1 MSKKQPKKVTHQQ
14 PREVDYQQLWA
25 MQQAIFD
32 AANYSIIST
41 EVDGTIR
48 SFNQAATKMLGYEG
62 EELIGKH
69 SPARFHKPAE
79 VIERAKTLSQ
89 ELGRTIQPG
98 FDVFVEKARL
108 GIPEELEWTYIH
120 KDGSEVP
127 VLISVTALRDT
138 QGKVNGFL
146 GIAID
151 ISERTII
158 ERALKEEEERYRLLF
173 EKAVDSIF
181 LMKGDVFVT
190 CNPATLKM
198 FGCTSEQIINQTPYR
213 FSPEFQRDGRKSE
226 EKALEKI
233 HAAFAGE
240 TQYFEWLHQ
249 RYDGTPFDAK
259 VNLNAVEIE
268 GEPHVFA
275 TVRDISERKNAERDL
290 EKSSVQ
296 LATQIQNLKL
306 INELSNE
313 LTGNHSLQAIADKTL
328 TVLLGV
334 TGTTYAAVYFADE
347 EQQKLILMAT
357 KGFDRELMEINP
369 TIPLVG
375 GVTGEALQTNQILF
389 SKDFATDPRVSENM
403 REPLIASNVH
413 SGVAI
418 PLIFHGRKLGSL
430 NLGYNKIEGYQHLEK
445 DTLRVISNTISQSLA
460 NAHQIND
467 LDFMAHHDS
476 LTGLTNRA
484 LFHSE
489 FENKVADKEYQSAVL
504 MLLDLDRFK
513 EINDTL
519 GHHTGDLLL
528 QQIGPRL
535 KTLFP
540 QEQVLI
546 SRLGGDEFTLLIDHI
561 NNHDEINQ
569 TANALLESLREP
581 FEIDS
586 MMLEIDASIGI
597 AKYPQ
602 DGLDSHALLRSADVA
617 MYEAKNRG
625 GGIKFYDSND
635 DKHTPQRLALIAE
648 LNSAIRDQQLE
659 LHYQPKISL
668 ITGEVSGFEALVRW
682 NHKSMGL
689 LYPDKFVPLAEMG
702 DSIHHMTEAVLRLA
716 LQQQKNWFK
725 AGYEF
730 SVAVNLSARNLI
742 DDRVIKALQAMFEEF
757 SVEPGMLELEI
768 TETALMQ
775 EPETAVALL
784 NRLSNM
790 GVKLSIDD
798 FGTGYSSLSYLR
810 ELPTKLL
817 KIDREFVL
825 NMLDNEQ
832 DSIIINSTVALAH
845 NLRHDVVAEGV
856 EDHKTLVQLKHLGC
870 DYAQGYY
877 ICKPKP
883 WPEIEAWLKDYNLSF
898 I

>member
-1 MSKKQPKKVTHQQ
+1 MSEKQPKKVINQQ
-14 PREVDYQQLWA
+14 AREVDYQQLSA

-41 EVDGTIR
+41 EVDGVIR

-89 ELGRTIQPG
+89 ELGRTIVAG

-120 KDGSEVP
+120 KDGTEIP
-127 VLISVTALRDT
+127 VLLSVTALRDSDG
-138 QGKVNGFL
+138 QVNGFL

-158 ERALKEEEERYRLLF
+158 ERALKEEEARYRLLF

-198 FGCTSEQIINQTPYR
+198 FGCTREQIINQTPYR
-213 FSPEFQRDGRKSE
+213 YSPEFQPDGRESQ

-233 HAAFAGE
+233 TAAFAGE
-240 TQYFEWLHQ
+240 TQYFEWRHQ

-275 TVRDISERKNAERDL
+275 TVRDISERKKVERDL
-290 EKSSVQ
+290 EKSSAQ

-313 LTGNHSLQAIADKTL
+313 LSGNHSLQAIADKTL
-328 TVLLGV
+328 AVLLGV

-347 EQQKLILMAT
+347 EQQKLNLMAT

-369 TIPLVG
+369 TIPMVG

-430 NLGYNKIEGYQHLEK
+430 NLGYSEIEGYRHLEK

-489 FENKVADKEYQSAVL
+489 FESKIANKDYQNAVL

-535 KTLFP
+535 KMLFP
-540 QEQVLI
+540 QEEVLI
-546 SRLGGDEFTLLIDHI
+546 SRLGGDEFTLLIDHVNDHEAI
-561 NNHDEINQ
+561 KQ
-569 TANALLESLREP
+569 TANALLDSLREP

-597 AKYPQ
+597 AKYPL
-602 DGLDSHALLRSADVA
+602 DGIDSHALLRSADVA

-648 LNSAIRDQQLE
+648 LNSAIRDNQLE

-668 ITGEVSGFEALVRW
+668 ISGEISGFEALVRW

-689 LYPDKFVPLAEMG
+689 LYPDKFVPLAEMS

-716 LQQQKNWFK
+716 LQQQNSWYK
-725 AGYEF
+725 AGHEF

-757 SVEPGMLELEI
+757 SVQPGMLELEI

-775 EPETAVALL
+775 DPETAVALL

-883 WPEIEAWLKDYNLSF
+883 WPEIEAWLKGYSLSF